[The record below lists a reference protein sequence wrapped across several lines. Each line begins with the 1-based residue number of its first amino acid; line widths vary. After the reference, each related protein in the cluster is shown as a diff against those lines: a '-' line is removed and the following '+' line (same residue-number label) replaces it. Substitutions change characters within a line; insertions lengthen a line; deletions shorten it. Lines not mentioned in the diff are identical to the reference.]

1 MNEENLKK
9 IIKDIKEGSL
19 SEEKALENLKKLP
32 YLDMGYA
39 RVDLHRQ
46 IRTGYPEVVFGEGKS
61 ALQIKEIASR
71 IYENHGSVLVTRID
85 GEKYEKIKDTLPG
98 HRYSSEG
105 RILYAGQYPETRGAA
120 VPVLTAGT
128 ADLPVAEE
136 AAWTLAAKG
145 CSVKKIYD
153 AGVSGIHRMLLSLQ
167 DLEESNVIIVI
178 AGMDGVLPSV
188 VGGCVKQP
196 VIAVPTSTGY
206 GAGEG
211 GIAPLLT
218 MLNSC
223 APGVVVVNIDNGFGA
238 ACAAASI
245 NSLAPEKGK
254 GDNKP

>member
-1 MNEENLKK
+1 MKEERLKK
-9 IIKDIKEGSL
+9 IIKDIKDGKL
-19 SEEKALENLKKLP
+19 SEDKALENLKKLP

-39 RVDLHRQ
+39 RVDLHRE
-46 IRTGYPEVVFGEGKS
+46 IRTGYPEVVFAEGKT
-61 ALQIKEIASR
+61 ALQIQEISRR
-71 IYENHGSVLVTRID
+71 IYENHGSVLVTRLD
-85 GEKYEKIKDTLPG
+85 GQKYDQIKDPIPG
-98 HRYSSEG
+98 HRYSPEG
-105 RILYAGQYPETRGAA
+105 RILYAGEYPAACGAP
-120 VPVLTAGT
+120 VPVITAGT

-153 AGVSGIHRMLLSLQ
+153 AGVSGVHRMLSSL
-167 DLEESNVIIVI
+167 DELEDSNVIIVI

-206 GAGEG
+206 GAGAG

-245 NSLAPEKGK
+245 NSLAAGK
-254 GDNKP
+254 EESS